1 MKIEDVMTHD
11 VAVVNPDE
19 TIQLAARLM
28 DELDIGALPVADNER
43 LVGMITDR
51 DIVLRAVG
59 CGLTPDAKVSEVMTP
74 DVKYCF
80 CDQEVAEVSDN
91 MADIQIRRLPVVDRG
106 KRLVGI
112 VALADLAT
120 SSENECVTDALAGIS
135 RPRTDGASMQPLL

>member
-11 VAVVNPDE
+11 VAVVSPDE
-19 TIQLAARLM
+19 TIQQAARLM
-28 DELDIGALPVADNER
+28 DQLDIGALPVAENER

-51 DIVLRAVG
+51 DIVVRAVAD
-59 CGLTPDAKVSEVMTP
+59 GLEPGIRVSDVMTP

-112 VALADLAT
+112 IALGDIATCAENDYVA
-120 SSENECVTDALAGIS
+120 DALAGIS
-135 RPRTDGASMQPLL
+135 RPHGDGEDLTPVI

>member
-11 VAVVNPDE
+11 VAVVSPDE
-19 TIQLAARLM
+19 TIQQAAQLM
-28 DELDIGALPVADNER
+28 DQLDIGALPVAENER

-51 DIVLRAVG
+51 DIVVRAVAD
-59 CGLTPDAKVSEVMTP
+59 GLEPGIRVSDVMTP

-112 VALADLAT
+112 IALGDIATCAENDYVA
-120 SSENECVTDALAGIS
+120 DALAGIS
-135 RPRTDGASMQPLL
+135 RPHGDGEDLTPVI

>member
-11 VAVVNPDE
+11 VAVVSPDQ
-19 TIQLAARLM
+19 TIQQAARLM
-28 DELDIGALPVADNER
+28 DQLDIGALPVAENER

-51 DIVLRAVG
+51 DIVVRAVANG
-59 CGLTPDAKVSEVMTP
+59 VDPSIKVSDVMTP

-91 MADIQIRRLPVVDRG
+91 MADIQVRRLPVVDRA

-112 VALADLAT
+112 IALGDIATCAENDYVADT
-120 SSENECVTDALAGIS
+120 LAGIS
-135 RPRTDGASMQPLL
+135 RPHGDGEDMMPLS

>member
-11 VAVVNPDE
+11 VAVVSPDE
-19 TIQLAARLM
+19 TIRQAARLM
-28 DELDIGALPVADNER
+28 DELDIGALPVAENER

-51 DIVLRAVG
+51 DIVVRAVAD
-59 CGLTPDAKVSEVMTP
+59 GLDPSIRVGDVMTP

-91 MADIQIRRLPVVDRG
+91 MADIQVRRLPVVDRG

-112 VALADLAT
+112 IALGDIAT
-120 SSENECVTDALAGIS
+120 CAENEAAADALAGIS
-135 RPRTDGASMQPLL
+135 RPQADGADMQPLG